1 MKIVSL
7 FGGLGNQMFDYAFS
21 LALKKQY
28 PNEDIL
34 LDAHLLNTLY
44 EYGFE
49 LHTVFPDL
57 EYKLATKKQVNSV
70 SRYFGNYYVSRFMR
84 SLLPT
89 RKSEFI
95 ERIPDGF
102 DSEVYNQN
110 GDRYYIGYWHGFDY
124 YKDIIGEIQDSFVFK
139 NPNGYNESMG
149 SEMAECNSV
158 GIHVRRGDYLKAK
171 HAEFGQA
178 ITLDYYKDAIS
189 LLYSKNENYRFYIFS
204 NDIEWCKQEI
214 LPLLK
219 TGNVTFMTENTGI
232 NSCWDMYLMSKCKNL
247 IIANSTFS
255 WWGAI
260 LNRRNP
266 MVIAPKNWKVDY
278 PSDTICSPLWI
289 RL

>member
-21 LALKKQY
+21 LALKKKY
-28 PNEDIL
+28 PDEEIL
-34 LDAHLLNTLY
+34 LDAHLLKTLY

-49 LHTVFPDL
+49 LHTVFPNIN
-57 EYKLATKKQVNSV
+57 YRLATKKQINAV

-84 SLLPT
+84 AILPT
-89 RKSEFI
+89 RKTEFI
-95 ERIPDGF
+95 EKLPDTYDPDVF
-102 DSEVYNQN
+102 TLQ
-110 GDRYYIGYWHGFDY
+110 GDRYLIGYWHGYDY
-124 YKDIIGEIQDSFVFK
+124 YKDIIKDIQDSFVFQ
-139 NPNGYNESMG
+139 NPNEYNLSMG
-149 SEMAECNSV
+149 VELEDGNTV

-178 ITLDYYKDAIS
+178 ITLDYYKEAIS
-189 LLYSKNENYRFYIFS
+189 LLYNQNDNYRFYIFS
-204 NDIEWCKQEI
+204 NDIDWCKQEI

-219 TGNVTFMTENTGI
+219 TDKVTFMTENTGI

-266 MVIAPKNWKVDY
+266 LVIAPKNWKVDY
-278 PSDTICSPLWI
+278 SSETICAPNWI
-289 RL
+289 RI